1 MEENNI
7 NNTEDIKDIENENEN
22 PKKEK
27 NPSGKKK
34 AGIVRDIVDIAEST
48 VITMFVIILVFTYI
62 LHPVNVVGTSMVPTL
77 QNEDR
82 VFMTTVVPDISY
94 GDIVVINN
102 DKAYLLDENN
112 EIIERKS
119 YELNECIIKRVI
131 AEGGQTID
139 IDFVTGDVTVDGKIL
154 EENYINDLTFTDEG
168 GFDFPITVP
177 EGYYFV
183 MGDNRNASSDSRHPY
198 VGLIKK
204 NQIYGKAIIRYAPV
218 DTFKI
223 L

>member
-1 MEENNI
+1 MEYENNTGTQETDNPED
-7 NNTEDIKDIENENEN
+7 NNASPSKN
-22 PKKEK
+22 KK
-27 NPSGKKK
+27 
-34 AGIVRDIVDIAEST
+34 IVSDVFDIAEST
-48 VITMFVIILVFTYI
+48 IITMFIIILLFTYI

-77 QNEDR
+77 QNDDKI
-82 VFMTTVVPDISY
+82 FMTTVIPDISY
-94 GDIVVINN
+94 GDIIVIDN

-112 EIIERKS
+112 EVIEKDSR
-119 YELNECIIKRVI
+119 ELNECIIKRVI

-139 IDFVTGDVTVDGKIL
+139 IDFNTGAVTVDGEIL
-154 EENYINDLTFTDEG
+154 DEPYINALTLTDEG
-168 GFDFPITVP
+168 GFDFPVTVP

-198 VGLIKK
+198 VGFIKQ

>member
-1 MEENNI
+1 
-7 NNTEDIKDIENENEN
+7 
-22 PKKEK
+22 
-27 NPSGKKK
+27 
-34 AGIVRDIVDIAEST
+34 
-48 VITMFVIILVFTYI
+48 
-62 LHPVNVVGTSMVPTL
+62 MVPTL
-77 QNEDR
+77 QNDDKI
-82 VFMTTVVPDISY
+82 FMTTVIPDISY
-94 GDIVVINN
+94 GDIIVIDN

-112 EIIERKS
+112 EVIEKDSR
-119 YELNECIIKRVI
+119 ELNECIIKRVI

-139 IDFVTGDVTVDGKIL
+139 IDFNTGAVTVDGEIL
-154 EENYINDLTFTDEG
+154 DEPYINALTLTDEG
-168 GFDFPITVP
+168 GFDFPVTVP

-198 VGLIKK
+198 VGFIKQ

>member
-1 MEENNI
+1 MEYENNTGTQETD
-7 NNTEDIKDIENENEN
+7 NPED
-22 PKKEK
+22 K
-27 NPSGKKK
+27 NASPSKNKR
-34 AGIVRDIVDIAEST
+34 IVSDVFDIAEST
-48 VITMFVIILVFTYI
+48 IITMFIIILLFTYI

-77 QNEDR
+77 QNDDKI
-82 VFMTTVVPDISY
+82 FMTTVIPDISY
-94 GDIVVINN
+94 GDIIVIDN

-112 EIIERKS
+112 EVIEKDSR
-119 YELNECIIKRVI
+119 ELNECIIKRVI

-139 IDFVTGDVTVDGKIL
+139 IDFNTGAVTVDGEIL
-154 EENYINDLTFTDEG
+154 DEPYINALTLTDEG
-168 GFDFPITVP
+168 GFDFPVTVP

-198 VGLIKK
+198 VGFIKQ